1 MRNRILEIR
10 KDYKLNQDQFA
21 ERLKL
26 TKNFVSL
33 IETGNRVPSDRTIAD
48 ICREFNVNEEWLR
61 TGKGEKL
68 VPLPMEESLMNLF
81 ADVSNEDATF
91 KKALL
96 SVMSRMSLDEWKML
110 EAKAVELLAEMQK

>member
-1 MRNRILEIR
+1 MRNRILEVR

-68 VPLPMEESLMNLF
+68 VPLPTEESLMNLF

-96 SVMSRMSLDEWKML
+96 SVMSRMSPDEWKML